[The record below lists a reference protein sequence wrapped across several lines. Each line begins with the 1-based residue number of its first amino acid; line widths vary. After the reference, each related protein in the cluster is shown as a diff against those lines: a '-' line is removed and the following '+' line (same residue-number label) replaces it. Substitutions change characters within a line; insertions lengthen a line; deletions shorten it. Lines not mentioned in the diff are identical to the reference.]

1 MSEKNKGRLSIAAT
15 AVLWGLAGVCVKSIT
30 WSSLSIMSVRS
41 LVSLIVLLIVR
52 RSWKIRFT
60 KNNLFGGIM
69 MMLTGTLYMQAIK
82 MTTAGTAIVLQ
93 YVAPILIYL
102 YAVLFKKRKMRPV
115 EALIIL
121 AVFGGCV
128 LSFSDNLDA
137 RHVVGNLFGLAS
149 GVTYAAQIIC
159 MGRKDC
165 DSEDTTLIGNLLG
178 VGLLFPFIFF
188 DSGVSFTAQNLIWL
202 SIMSVFQYSIANML
216 FIYGIDRVEDVEA
229 SLILTIEPVFNPIPV
244 ALFCGE
250 MMTVRGWT
258 GAAIV
263 IGFVTLYS
271 ALPAVENKLARRK
284 MEPLS

>member
-1 MSEKNKGRLSIAAT
+1 MAAT

-41 LVSLIVLLIVR
+41 LISLIMLLCLR
-52 RSWKIRFT
+52 RSLKIRFT
-60 KNNLFGGIM
+60 KANIFGGIM

-102 YAVLFKKRKMRPV
+102 YAVLFKRRRIRITEV
-115 EALIIL
+115 FIII

-137 RHVVGNLFGLAS
+137 RHVIGNLLGLAS

-159 MGRKDC
+159 MNRADC
-165 DSEDTTLIGNLLG
+165 ESEDSTIIGNMMGFLFLLPFLFMDR
-178 VGLLFPFIFF
+178 GLTFTFNNLFF
-188 DSGVSFTAQNLIWL
+188 VAV
-202 SIMSVFQYSIANML
+202 MSVFQYGVANIL
-216 FIYGIDRVEDVEA
+216 FVYGIERIEDVEA

-244 ALFCGE
+244 AIFCGE
-250 MMTVRGWT
+250 MMTARGII
-258 GAAIV
+258 GAVIV
-263 IGFVTLYS
+263 IVFVTLYS
-271 ALPAVENKLARRK
+271 VLPTIEKKLRPDPAA
-284 MEPLS
+284 